1 MSWLPDATLAH
12 LRDVGEWPD
21 LSGTRYEVVREI
33 GRGGMGVV
41 YEARD
46 RVLERD
52 VAIKVLSRAGPTG
65 AALPDRLRD
74 EGRILATLEHPG
86 IVPVHDLGVLPDGRV
101 FSVMK
106 LVRGRRL
113 DEASRDGGLT
123 GSLSLFERV
132 CHAVAFAH
140 SRGIVHRDLK
150 PENVMIG
157 AFGEVLVLDW
167 GVAKL
172 LGDESG
178 AASVGAGEGRHGRP
192 AAGDTEPGTVMG
204 TPGYMAPEQ
213 ARGDSHQ
220 VDERTDVFALGGIL
234 QFLLTGCRP
243 SEAEPTGGSEGWDAR
258 PRGLPPALLAVCRK
272 ARAERPADRYASA
285 DRLADEIRRFLNELP
300 VTAHSESVAERAG
313 RFVRRHRLPIG
324 LIAAYLAMRLALIWL
339 GGS

>member
-1 MSWLPDATLAH
+1 VSWLPDATLAH

-52 VAIKVLSRAGPTG
+52 VAIKVLSRVGTTR

-74 EGRILATLEHPG
+74 EARILATLEHPG
-86 IVPVHDLGVLPDGRV
+86 IVPVHDLGVLPDRRV

-123 GSLSLFERV
+123 GALSLFERV

-150 PENVMIG
+150 PANVMIG

-178 AASVGAGEGRHGRP
+178 ATSGGPGESRP
-192 AAGDTEPGTVMG
+192 RRQAAGNTEPGTVMG

-213 ARGDSHQ
+213 ARGDNHQ

-234 QFLLTGCRP
+234 QLLLTGA
-243 SEAEPTGGSEGWDAR
+243 SEPRRGGSEGWDAR
-258 PRGLPPALLAVCRK
+258 PRGIPPALLAVCRK
-272 ARAERPADRYASA
+272 ARAERPADRYSSV
-285 DRLADEIRRFLNELP
+285 DQLADEIRRFLNELP
-300 VTAHSESVAERAG
+300 VSAHSESVAERAG